1 MLNIFISGLEPQTG
15 KTLVASGI
23 AATMQS
29 LSYSTSVYKPIQ
41 TNGIEHQGFAQSP
54 DLTFVKTIDPY
65 INTYSTYIAFFLLYT

>member
-41 TNGIEHQGFAQSP
+41 TGAKILNGFKSSP
-54 DLTFVKTIDPY
+54 DLLAIKRVDPD
-65 INTYSTYIAFFLLYT
+65 INT